1 MSRGAFWARASLAKE
16 PRKDGNLGN
25 PVSKD
30 LKAVL
35 LLKDEPAFTLL
46 LIPSQKVTKTILT
59 PYPFMHCSPQLN
71 ELSQQLEMESGKRR
85 QLEAQNCDLQEEL
98 SALRG
103 SQEKLEKSNGQL
115 QEEVACIKAL
125 LKTYKTRAASPDM
138 QELTRSP
145 PCASL
150 RKNLKHRSRDADSE
164 EEDGGRKTPQ
174 EHTFPDE
181 SIQAKLERYKRY
193 YLEEQKLRE
202 GLENDLQRA
211 RQRLDENNAK
221 LHRKH
226 H

>member
-16 PRKDGNLGN
+16 PRKDGKLGN

-46 LIPSQKVTKTILT
+46 LIPSQKVTNTILT

-103 SQEKLEKSNGQL
+103 SQAKLEKSNGQL

-125 LKTYKTRAASPDM
+125 LKTYKVGHRQKQQHETEIRKG
-138 QELTRSP
+138 LTRNKRSDQKSQVMFVLGVLPLILSVRRCSP
-145 PCASL
+145 KAQRSL
-150 RKNLKHRSRDADSE
+150 
-164 EEDGGRKTPQ
+164 
-174 EHTFPDE
+174 
-181 SIQAKLERYKRY
+181 
-193 YLEEQKLRE
+193 
-202 GLENDLQRA
+202 
-211 RQRLDENNAK
+211 
-221 LHRKH
+221 
-226 H
+226 

>member
-85 QLEAQNCDLQEEL
+85 QLEAQDCDLQEEL

-103 SQEKLEKSNGQL
+103 SQEKMEKSNGQL

-125 LKTYKTRAASPDM
+125 LKTYKVGHRQKQQHETEIRKS
-138 QELTRSP
+138 LTRNKCSDQKSQVMFVFGVLPLILSVRRCSP
-145 PCASL
+145 QAQKSL
-150 RKNLKHRSRDADSE
+150 
-164 EEDGGRKTPQ
+164 
-174 EHTFPDE
+174 
-181 SIQAKLERYKRY
+181 
-193 YLEEQKLRE
+193 
-202 GLENDLQRA
+202 
-211 RQRLDENNAK
+211 
-221 LHRKH
+221 
-226 H
+226 